1 MKDPPKS
8 NPSKRHRERL
18 NSELDHL
25 ASLLPFEQSVIS
37 KLDKLSILR
46 LAVSYLRTKS
56 YFAGMYMLCTKK
68 KSQTVLDFE
77 SILHGFFILNFF
89 ICLILKSNSWYKKKG
104 GGGGCT
110 VFLLMCSL
118 VILDII
124 HELVYSLRLFHMLF
138 ALTPQHNLFWYQIRK
153 QYTSLTITLA
163 SIQISSKC

>member
-56 YFAGMYMLCTKK
+56 YFQGETILMSTTQFSFFYLC
-68 KSQTVLDFE
+68 
-77 SILHGFFILNFF
+77 
-89 ICLILKSNSWYKKKG
+89 
-104 GGGGCT
+104 
-110 VFLLMCSL
+110 FLSVMC
-118 VILDII
+118 
-124 HELVYSLRLFHMLF
+124 
-138 ALTPQHNLFWYQIRK
+138 
-153 QYTSLTITLA
+153 LA
-163 SIQISSKC
+163 SVTLKLL